1 MDNQEPVSAS
11 SIPNDDTD
19 SMAAVIEKNSPGKE
33 QLPRVT
39 VDQLLLAGAHFGHLT
54 RRWNPKMKKYI
65 FSSRNGIYLIDLFKT
80 QKLIGVACDKV
91 AKIAA
96 TGEDIMF
103 VGTKKQARDIIE
115 SEAKRAGASYVTY
128 RWLGGMLTNFSTI
141 RRSLKTLENYE
152 RMATDGTYEKLRK
165 KEILTIEKA
174 KEKLNRVLGGIRDM
188 RRLPSAVF
196 IVDTIHEAI
205 SVAEARKLGIP
216 VFAIVDTNVDPDL
229 VDYPIPA
236 NDDAFKSIGLIARA
250 FADAILEGKKHYQD
264 THVAVEKEK
273 PAQQTASEKPRK
285 SRRRRSRR
293 RRPAGEGGGGGG
305 GEGKPNRD
313 NRENK

>member
-11 SIPNDDTD
+11 SIQNVNTE
-19 SMAAVIEKNSPGKE
+19 STVIAVDKKITGSE

-80 QKLIGVACDKV
+80 QKLINVACDKI

-96 TGEDIMF
+96 SGEDIMF

-141 RRSLKTLENYE
+141 RKSLKTMENYE

-174 KEKLNRVLGGIRDM
+174 KEKLLRVLGGIRDM
-188 RRLPSAVF
+188 RRLPGAIF
-196 IVDTIHEAI
+196 IVDTNHESI
-205 SVAEARKLGIP
+205 SVAEARKLDIP

-236 NDDAFKSIGLIARA
+236 NDDAFKSIGLISRA
-250 FADAILEGKKHYQD
+250 FADAIIEGKKHYQD
-264 THVAVEKEK
+264 AHVVVEKEA
-273 PAQQTASEKPRK
+273 PVQAESEKPHK
-285 SRRRRSRR
+285 PKRRRSRR
-293 RRPAGEGGGGGG
+293 RKPSGDRPG
-305 GEGKPNRD
+305 GERQSS
-313 NRENK
+313 ENKESK

>member
-1 MDNQEPVSAS
+1 
-11 SIPNDDTD
+11 
-19 SMAAVIEKNSPGKE
+19 
-33 QLPRVT
+33 
-39 VDQLLLAGAHFGHLT
+39 
-54 RRWNPKMKKYI
+54 
-65 FSSRNGIYLIDLFKT
+65 
-80 QKLIGVACDKV
+80 
-91 AKIAA
+91 
-96 TGEDIMF
+96 
-103 VGTKKQARDIIE
+103 
-115 SEAKRAGASYVTY
+115 
-128 RWLGGMLTNFSTI
+128 
-141 RRSLKTLENYE
+141 
-152 RMATDGTYEKLRK
+152 MATDGTYEKLRK

-196 IVDTIHEAI
+196 IVDTNHEAI

-229 VDYPIPA
+229 VDYPMPA

-273 PAQQTASEKPRK
+273 PVQGAKSASEKPRK

-293 RRPAGEGGGGGG
+293 RRPSGDGGGGGG
-305 GEGKPNRD
+305 DSRP
-313 NRENK
+313 NRENREKK